1 MKAPPRKFIVEFK
14 SPRRQQKGR
23 TNSMWGETDFKALTR
38 EVEEIAP
45 HLFNSTE
52 ATATPKADHHPP
64 VEPNGGIAVE
74 NLGSAEV
81 GRAATN
87 SAETVE
93 VEVSELQERRR
104 LAADAVVRSEDAPPV
119 SQPRRSSKGGVSRK
133 RPERISVDVREDE
146 TGQAKAAEGPISFD
160 ELAALDLENQRLKG
174 LLARRI
180 HAENLQLK
188 KMLERF
194 KVT

>member
-1 MKAPPRKFIVEFK
+1 M
-14 SPRRQQKGR
+14 
-23 TNSMWGETDFKALTR
+23 
-38 EVEEIAP
+38 
-45 HLFNSTE
+45 
-52 ATATPKADHHPP
+52 
-64 VEPNGGIAVE
+64 
-74 NLGSAEV
+74 
-81 GRAATN
+81 N

-104 LAADAVVRSEDAPPV
+104 LAADAVMRSEDGAPV
-119 SQPRRSSKGGVSRK
+119 SQPGRSSKGGVSRK

-174 LLARRI
+174 LLAARI
-180 HAENLQLK
+180 YAENLQLK